1 MKNISL
7 AQLRVSKFEYQ
18 RKKDAM
24 SVYKVH
30 NKFLYK
36 QTVFVNLRSKKFKIN
51 EEQTKLILSNHS
63 N

>member
-1 MKNISL
+1 MKNIFL
-7 AQLRVSKFEYQ
+7 ALPLDSCEYQ

>member
-7 AQLRVSKFEYQ
+7 ALPLDSCEYQ

-51 EEQTKLILSNHS
+51 EE
-63 N
+63 